1 VTTTTIIADK
11 TDSLQSQQY
20 IGILSVQEDSNVYW
34 VDYYRRKVR
43 GFNLTALSLS
53 PETAFK
59 QPQNTLVS
67 EEDIVNIPQHAITEH
82 RISLKNLKAI
92 RILNQ
97 WFAEPDEHGAEFWN
111 EFCENLER
119 NRFKISR

>member
-1 VTTTTIIADK
+1 MTTATIAYDRPTPAIRG
-11 TDSLQSQQY
+11 TDIKSQQEESFNNCWAEY
-20 IGILSVQEDSNVYW
+20 C
-34 VDYYRRKVR
+34 RRNAI
-43 GFNLTALSLS
+43 GFNITALPLS

-67 EEDIVNIPQHAITEH
+67 EEDIVNILQPAITEPK
-82 RISLKNLKAI
+82 ISLKNLKAI

-97 WFAEPDEHGAEFWN
+97 WFAEPDELGEEFWN
-111 EFCENLER
+111 EFCENLEK